1 VSRRPIAAMA
11 AAPRPIDWP
20 RAAPAAGLAP
30 RWADV
35 ASGTSIGEV
44 FEMAFKQRVFSGV
57 QPTGNL
63 HLGNYLGAIVKF
75 VALQKDYDCIYCVVD
90 MHAITVWQD
99 PAELPKA
106 IREVTAAFI
115 ACGIDPKQHIVFN
128 QSQVAEHAELAWV
141 FNCVARLGWLN
152 RMTQFKEKA
161 GKDRENASV
170 GLYAYPALMAAD
182 ILVYRATHVPVGEDQ
197 KQHLELSRDIAQK
210 FNNDY
215 GKSIHAH
222 GYGEAFFPLP
232 EPIIQG
238 PATRVM
244 SLRDG
249 TKKMSKS
256 DASDQSRIN
265 LTDDADA
272 IALKVRR
279 AKTDPEPLPSEE
291 KGLDARPEADNLVGI
306 YAALAETTKADVL
319 GQFGGGQFSTFKA
332 ALVELAVTKLGPI
345 NSEMKKLVADAPYI
359 DSVLADGSARAQVL
373 AAETMKAV
381 KDIVGFVRR

>member
-1 VSRRPIAAMA
+1 
-11 AAPRPIDWP
+11 
-20 RAAPAAGLAP
+20 
-30 RWADV
+30 
-35 ASGTSIGEV
+35 
-44 FEMAFKQRVFSGV
+44 MAFKERVFSGV

-63 HLGNYLGAIVKF
+63 HLGNYLGAITKF
-75 VALQKDYDCIYCVVD
+75 VALQDRYDCIYCVVD
-90 MHAITVWQD
+90 LHAVTVWQD
-99 PAELPKA
+99 PNELPRA
-106 IREVTAAFI
+106 TREVTAAFL
-115 ACGIDPKQHIVFN
+115 ACGIDPKKHIIFN

-141 FNCVARLGWLN
+141 FNCVARVGWLN

-170 GLYAYPALMAAD
+170 GLYVYPNLMAAD

-210 FNNDY
+210 FNNDFSA
-215 GKSIHAH
+215 SIQAH
-222 GYGEAFFPLP
+222 GFGETFFPQP

-249 TKKMSKS
+249 SKKMSKS
-256 DASDQSRIN
+256 EASDYSRIN

-272 IALKVRR
+272 IAQKIRK

-291 KGLDARPEADNLVGI
+291 KGLAPRPEADNLVGI
-306 YAALAETTKADVL
+306 FAACSNKTKAEVLKEFGGAQFSAFKPALADL
-319 GQFGGGQFSTFKA
+319 
-332 ALVELAVTKLGPI
+332 
-345 NSEMKKLVADAPYI
+345 LVARLSPITAEMLRLKDDTAYI
-359 DSVLADGSARAQVL
+359 DQVLADGSARAQAL